1 MKINI
6 DLKIGG
12 DGSSKLL
19 SFGAANFLSGGSG
32 TRLLQRHR
40 PKESA
45 HETDGGVRQTGHP

>member
-19 SFGAANFLSGGSG
+19 SFGAANFLSGVSGS
-32 TRLLQRHR
+32 RLFQRHR
-40 PKESA
+40 PKKSA
-45 HETDGGVRQTGHP
+45 NEIDGGVRQTGHP